1 MSGRVE
7 TDLGGRFVLA
17 DPRASRVESR
27 SFESRAAAASLFL
40 ILLLAI
46 CWDGPT
52 ILLHGDFPGGPGA
65 NGDSS
70 DVARQACFI
79 LLLGGVAVVAA
90 RANGLRTLL
99 RVPATFAPLLAW
111 CWLSV
116 TWAID
121 PSASIRRNG
130 FTTIVILAVVWSV
143 QLLSHRQVVGVLL
156 AAFVGV
162 LLADWAA
169 VAVTPFAVHQSGEV
183 ESWLA
188 GSWRGIHA
196 HKNEAGAFSAVCL
209 LLLLHEAVRV
219 RSLLSGGV
227 LAAAAAGFLYGS
239 QSKTSEG
246 MVLIALALGPAAHVA
261 YNNPGLRRIAA
272 VGLLLGLLACAPY
285 AGEIAAPLARMLDDP
300 AALTGRSQIWPVLLR
315 YASDHPLLGSG
326 YGSFWAIGDASPIF
340 SYGVAWLGTINHS
353 HNGYIDILVQT
364 GAIGLGLSVVCLV
377 VLPLRALFCAPLAG
391 GASRSLICSIIVF
404 GCLHDLLETSLLNRA
419 NATWVVMVVMYCLLA
434 KAVAAARA
442 PSWRRYPF
450 SLRTAAS
457 SALTHSPQP

>member
-1 MSGRVE
+1 MSGLRAE
-7 TDLGGRFVLA
+7 LGGRFALA
-17 DPRASRVESR
+17 GPHASRAAPR
-27 SFESRAAAASLFL
+27 SFESRAAAASLCM

-79 LLLGGVAVVAA
+79 LLLGAIAVVTV
-90 RANGLRTLL
+90 RADGLRALL
-99 RVPATFAPLLAW
+99 RVPATFLPLLAW

-121 PSASIRRNG
+121 PSASVRRNG

-143 QLLSHRQVVGVLL
+143 QLLTHRQVVGVLL
-156 AAFVGV
+156 ATFAGI

-169 VAVTPFAVHQSGEV
+169 VATLPFAVHQPGEV

-188 GSWRGIHA
+188 GSWRGIHT

-209 LLLLHEAVRV
+209 LLVLHEAVRV
-219 RSLLSGGV
+219 RSLLSGGL
-227 LAAAAAGFLYGS
+227 LAAAAAAFLYGS

-246 MVLIALALGPAAHVA
+246 MVFIALLAGGAAHVA
-261 YNNPGLRRIAA
+261 YSNPGLRRVAA
-272 VGLLLGLLACAPY
+272 IGLLLGLLACAPY
-285 AGEIAAPLARMLDDP
+285 AGDLMAPLARMLDDP

-315 YASDHPLLGSG
+315 YASDHPLLGAG
-326 YGSFWAIGDASPIF
+326 YGSFWAIGDDSPIF

-364 GAIGLGLSVVCLV
+364 GAVGLGLSVVCLV
-377 VLPLRALFCAPLAG
+377 ALPLRALFRAPLAG
-391 GASRSLICSIIVF
+391 GASRSLMCSIIVF

-442 PSWRRYPF
+442 PTWRPYPL

-457 SALTHSPQP
+457 SALTHSSQP